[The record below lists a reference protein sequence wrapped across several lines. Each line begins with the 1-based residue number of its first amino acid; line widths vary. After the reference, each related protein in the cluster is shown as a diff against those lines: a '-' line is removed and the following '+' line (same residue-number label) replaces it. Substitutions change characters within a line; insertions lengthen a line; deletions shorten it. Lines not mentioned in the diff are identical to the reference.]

1 MRALSTRKHGATAS
15 AQSAAVVTWRTERL
29 IAAGLPTGLARSI
42 AADCGY
48 DLHALLSLLDDG
60 CPAELAVRIIAPLEE
75 TRRPC

>member
-1 MRALSTRKHGATAS
+1 MMPPEHGWTDAARSDAVAS
-15 AQSAAVVTWRTERL
+15 WRVERL
-29 IAAGLPTGLARSI
+29 IAAGLPTALARRI

-48 DLHALLSLLDDG
+48 DLHALLSLLDHG